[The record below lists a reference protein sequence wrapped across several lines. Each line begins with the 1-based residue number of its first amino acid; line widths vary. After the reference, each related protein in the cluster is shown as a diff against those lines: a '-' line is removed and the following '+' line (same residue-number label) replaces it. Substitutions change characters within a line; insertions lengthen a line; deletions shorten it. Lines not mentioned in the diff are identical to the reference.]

1 VGTGELL
8 LRSTCLYHSRH
19 VELFGKEGDVK
30 ASVVIPT
37 KNPGELF
44 SKVLTAVTQQVA
56 PWSFE
61 VVVIDSGSADGTQAL
76 CRSMGA
82 CLVEIEPASF
92 GHGRTRNL
100 AITRTKGEFIAML
113 THDALPADEH
123 WLRRIV
129 EAVEASPDIAG
140 AFGRHL
146 AYPDADPYTKRDLEL
161 HFENFRK
168 MPAVVRLDD
177 RSRYQDDV
185 QYRQLL
191 HFFSDNNACLRRSVW
206 ESHPYPDAEFAEDQ
220 IWAKMVIEAGYSK
233 AYAHDAAVFHSHSY
247 SVKEVARRSFDE
259 SAAFSRL
266 FGYDLCPSIREM
278 LRQIV
283 RTSSRDIQWS
293 LTQEPLSPQ
302 IFWLLRSPFANLAR
316 QVGFY
321 LGARERHIP
330 ASIAGILSRD
340 RALKNNRYTSKRA
353 NVG

>member
-1 VGTGELL
+1 MIPGALNF
-8 LRSTCLYHSRH
+8 S
-19 VELFGKEGDVK
+19 GKEGDVK

-37 KNPGELF
+37 KNPGVLF
-44 SKVLTAVTQQVA
+44 SRVLTAVTQQDA

-61 VVVIDSGSADGTQAL
+61 VVVIDSGSVDGTQAL
-76 CRSMGA
+76 CRSMGVR
-82 CLVEIEPASF
+82 LVEIEPASF

-100 AITRTKGEFIAML
+100 AIAGTKGEFIAML

-123 WLRRIV
+123 WLRRLV

-161 HFENFRK
+161 HFDNFRK

-177 RSRYQDDV
+177 RSRYQNDV
-185 QYRQLL
+185 GYRQLL

-206 ESHPYPDAEFAEDQ
+206 ESHSYPDVEFAEDQ
-220 IWAKMVIEAGYSK
+220 IWAKTVIEAGYSK
-233 AYAHDAAVFHSHSY
+233 AYAHDAAVFHSHRY
-247 SVKEVARRSFDE
+247 SVKEMARRSFDE

-266 FGYDLCPSIREM
+266 FGYNLCPSIKEM
-278 LRQIV
+278 LRQTV
-283 RTSSRDIQWS
+283 RGSGRDILWS
-293 LTQEPLSPQ
+293 LARERLGPQ

-321 LGARERHIP
+321 LGSREKHIP
-330 ASIAGILSRD
+330 ASILGILSRD
-340 RALKNNRYTSKRA
+340 KALKENHYMSKRA
-353 NVG
+353 NVD